1 MGGGREGVAEVPET
15 FLLGEE
21 DLFGEVEWEE
31 VGGGDVGGGREVVVS
46 GPEAFMLADED
57 ISMAFSFSTA
67 LKRAFE
73 EVALGGDIEMLMDE
87 SDSESAVV
95 YEDVSRFSTIP
106 I

>member
-1 MGGGREGVAEVPET
+1 MGGGGRRRCRRGVV
-15 FLLGEE
+15 
-21 DLFGEVEWEE
+21 
-31 VGGGDVGGGREVVVS
+31 R
-46 GPEAFMLADED
+46 GPEAFLLADED
-57 ISMAFSFSTA
+57 INMAFSDSKA
-67 LKRAFE
+67 LKRALE